1 MFALTVNLFTNGMQ
15 SINNV
20 QVRLNIGLTTTTL
33 NSVTTMRQED
43 IKCFYIP
50 QNLNR
55 QKLEVYTFTNEFN
68 KGKFIGTIQKYNN
81 TLIHEIDGIKF

>member
-1 MFALTVNLFTNGMQ
+1 MQ

-20 QVRLNIGLTTTTL
+20 QVCLNIGLTTTTL
-33 NSVTTMRQED
+33 NSVTTMRQGD
-43 IKCFYIP
+43 IKFFYIP

-68 KGKFIGTIQKYNN
+68 KGKFTGTIQKYNN